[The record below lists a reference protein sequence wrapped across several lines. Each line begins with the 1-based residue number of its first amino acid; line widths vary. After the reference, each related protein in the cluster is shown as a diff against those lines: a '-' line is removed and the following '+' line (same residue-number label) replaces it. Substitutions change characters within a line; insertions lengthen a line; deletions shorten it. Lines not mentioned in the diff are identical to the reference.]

1 MNELFVATKA
11 NINKVTK
18 NKKIK
23 GIFIITLAAI
33 ALAFAVNL
41 LVIEA
46 GIISAGAAG
55 IAQGISYTI
64 TAITG
69 QNKEFTIIYYW
80 IINLLINIPIIFFT
94 YRIYGKKL
102 LGYSLYVFFVTLAVS
117 FSITYI
123 PVVNE
128 IEIIPVIDEAN
139 PNYEL
144 LNTFRTFILA
154 FMAGIVYG
162 VSLGIIFTKGA
173 TSLGLDPIVRYLS
186 REKRLNIAKVLF
198 FISIVNSII
207 WLSVQSYIVANQN
220 NESINFIT
228 DVLFGPYIIG
238 SVIFI
243 SLYSFIVSKIY
254 STKKIF
260 LLEINSEKY
269 KRISDK
275 LNQINYHRG
284 HTIEAVIGGFSK
296 KTRGILKIIVN
307 IEEIDDV
314 INIAENIDTNC
325 FIYATQIA
333 RVQTTKIVYWNPITH
348 EDIDHKKRYSK
359 EHYINKDK
367 KDKK

>member
-1 MNELFVATKA
+1 MNELFVATKK

-69 QNKEFTIIYYW
+69 QDKEYTIIYYW
-80 IINLLINIPIIFFT
+80 IINLAINIPIIFFT
-94 YRIYGKKL
+94 YRVYGKKL
-102 LGYSLYVFFVTLAVS
+102 LGYSLYVFCLTLIISLA
-117 FSITYI
+117 ITYI

-128 IEIIPVIDEAN
+128 IEIIPQIDEAN
-139 PNYEL
+139 PNYDL
-144 LNTFRTFILA
+144 LNTFRIFILA

-173 TSLGLDPIVRYLS
+173 TSLGLDPIVRYLN

-198 FISIVNSII
+198 FISIINSII
-207 WLSVQSYIVANQN
+207 WLSVQSYIIANQN
-220 NESINFIT
+220 DESINYLT

-243 SLYSFIVSKIY
+243 LLYSFIVSKIY
-254 STKKIF
+254 STQKLF

-269 KRISDK
+269 KKISDK
-275 LNQINYHRG
+275 LNNINYHRG
-284 HTIEAVIGGFSK
+284 HTIETVIGGFSQR
-296 KTRGILKIIVN
+296 TRGILKIIVN

-314 INIAENIDTNC
+314 INIAESVDYNC
-325 FIYATQIA
+325 FIYATEVA
-333 RVQTTKIVYWNPITH
+333 RVKTTKIVYWNPTTN
-348 EDIDHKKRYSK
+348 EDINHKKKYSK
-359 EHYINKDK
+359 EHYVK
-367 KDKK
+367 KKKK